1 MQHTQSV
8 MKITFIIW
16 GGEVSFYSPLPLE
29 SPCGYLMRILEAG
42 LWGFSFDLP
51 GWDWWGGVCVKC

>member
-1 MQHTQSV
+1 